1 MIEINQNLI
10 IYKIQNKQIE
20 LKLMHKNR
28 LFTLIFLFLFLLL
41 FFSKL
46 NITKL
51 DLMEYR
57 RFESSLHNLLICHFL
72 FVIF

>member
-10 IYKIQNKQIE
+10 IYKNQNKQIE

-51 DLMEYR
+51 DLMEYQ
-57 RFESSLHNLLICHFL
+57 I
-72 FVIF
+72 